1 MEDHISKEENCYI
14 VGKDLYSGID
24 HIIKLIGE

>member
-1 MEDHISKEENCYI
+1 MEDHISKENCYI
-14 VGKDLYSGID
+14 VGKHLYSRLD